1 MPALSRQKEATTY
14 YDQLRHLLAEEVQ
27 RCFIIEIRSPPQ
39 ITDLLRQLERKE
51 LDAIRSSSP
60 PLSRN

>member
-1 MPALSRQKEATTY
+1 MPALLRQKEATTY

-27 RCFIIEIRSPPQ
+27 RCFIIEIRPLLQ
-39 ITDLLRQLERKE
+39 MTDLLHQLEQKR